1 MVEVS
6 NIFVIVDRKLIY
18 NDFEK
23 RFTDEMKTKSYSK
36 NHQLLVVT
44 TFTHNV
50 SFAIVVVSLF

>member
-36 NHQLLVVT
+36 YHQIFVVT

-50 SFAIVVVSLF
+50 SFAVVVLMF